1 MGKHKSIVTKYENFS
16 AFSGSPKQC
25 EHHLLFGRGIRQLA
39 DDDGI
44 WIPLLDEE
52 HNASKKGIKFQVH
65 ENPAAEKL
73 SKMCGQLAWERKYLA
88 DKLASD
94 ENLGHQ
100 SSDDWMD
107 EAREAFRQRYGES
120 WL

>member
-39 DDDGI
+39 
-44 WIPLLDEE
+44 
-52 HNASKKGIKFQVH
+52 
-65 ENPAAEKL
+65 
-73 SKMCGQLAWERKYLA
+73 WERKYLA

-100 SSDDWMD
+100 SSEDWMD
-107 EAREAFRQRYGES
+107 EAREAFRNRYGES

>member
-1 MGKHKSIVTKYENFS
+1 MAKRKSIITKWMDYCMICASPNVEVHHGLYGSKHK
-16 AFSGSPKQC
+16 
-25 EHHLLFGRGIRQLA
+25 LA
-39 DDDGI
+39 DEDSLLM
-44 WIPLLDEE
+44 PLCPNH
-52 HNASKKGIKFQVH
+52 HNSSKKSVH
-65 ENPAAEKL
+65 HDKEMKIL
-73 SKMCGQLAWERKYLA
+73 SQQISQLAWERKYLA

>member
-1 MGKHKSIVTKYENFS
+1 MAKSIVTKYENFS
-16 AFSGSPKQC
+16 AFSGTPTTTH
-25 EHHLLFGRGIRQLA
+25 HHLLFGRGIRPLA
-39 DDDGI
+39 ETDGV
-44 WIPLLDEE
+44 WIPLLDSE

-65 ENPAAEKL
+65 DNPAAEKL
-73 SKMCGQLAWERKYLA
+73 SKMAGQLAWERKYLA

-100 SSDDWMD
+100 STEDWMD

>member
-1 MGKHKSIVTKYENFS
+1 MKLKSIVTKFTDFS
-16 AFSGSPKQC
+16 AFTGVPTTTR
-25 EHHLLFGRGIRQLA
+25 HHLLFGRGIRNLA
-39 DDDGI
+39 EQDGV

-52 HNASKKGIKFQVH
+52 HNASSKGVKFQVH
-65 ENPAAEKL
+65 DNPAAEKL
-73 SKMCGQLAWERKYLA
+73 SKIAGQLAWERKYLA
-88 DKLASD
+88 DRLASD

-107 EAREAFRQRYGES
+107 EAREAFRTRYGES